1 MRAPRP
7 LLAVCI
13 ALGACFPSQASSQ
26 TLRLADL
33 NTEQIRKLDR
43 AKTAVL
49 MPGGVLEQHGPYLPS
64 FTDGYMNAW
73 WTERL
78 AEAIVARP
86 GWTALVFPILPLGD
100 GGANEIGGKYVFPG
114 TYGVRVATLRAVYMD
129 LATELGEQG
138 FRWIFVVQNHGSPL
152 HNQALDQAGDFFR
165 DSYGGQMVNLCG
177 LEPKDA
183 LPAPKLPDD
192 AAKANGID
200 IHAGVSETSRM
211 IFLKPELVSA
221 QVAKAPDHG
230 AFSFPKLAE
239 IARDPAWPG
248 YFGAPRYATAAY
260 GEAVMRQR
268 AANYN
273 RSALAILDGKDPREI
288 PRYATAALEAEKE
301 GAAQSLAYDETV
313 RKRQEAWLK
322 RKGFEQR

>member
-1 MRAPRP
+1 MRVPGP
-7 LLAVCI
+7 ILAVSI
-13 ALGACFPSQASSQ
+13 AVGCFFPPQASSQ
-26 TLRLADL
+26 ILRLSDL

-64 FTDGYMNAW
+64 FTDGYMNEW

-78 AEAIVARP
+78 AEAIAARP
-86 GWTALVFPILPLGD
+86 GWTALVFPMLPLGD

-138 FRWIFVVQNHGSPL
+138 FRWVFVIQNHGSPL

-165 DSYGGQMVNLCG
+165 DTYGGQMVNLCG
-177 LEPKDA
+177 LEPADA
-183 LPAPKLPDD
+183 LPPPKLPDEV
-192 AAKANGID
+192 AKANGID

-211 IFLKPELVSA
+211 IFLKPDLVSA
-221 QVAKAPDHG
+221 QVAKAADHG
-230 AFSFPKLAE
+230 AFTFPKLGE

-248 YFGAPRYATAAY
+248 YFGAPRYATAAL

-273 RSALAILDGKDPREI
+273 RSALAILDGKDSRAI
-288 PRYATAALEAEKE
+288 PRYATGALQADKDGVAE
-301 GAAQSLAYDETV
+301 SLAYDETV

-322 RKGFEQR
+322 KNGFE

>member
-1 MRAPRP
+1 MRVPRP
-7 LLAVCI
+7 ILAVWIVFGSLLATEARGQVLQ
-13 ALGACFPSQASSQ
+13 LGE
-26 TLRLADL
+26 L
-33 NTEQIRKLDR
+33 NTEQIKKLDR
-43 AKTAVL
+43 AKTVVL
-49 MPGGVLEQHGPYLPS
+49 MPGGVLEEHGPYLPS
-64 FTDGYMNAW
+64 FSDGFMNAW

-86 GWTALVFPILPLGD
+86 RWTALVFPMLPLGD

-138 FRWIFVVQNHGSPL
+138 FRWVFVIQNHGSPL
-152 HNQALDQAGDFFR
+152 HNQALDHAGDFFR
-165 DSYGGQMVNLCG
+165 DTFGGQMVNLCG
-177 LEPKDA
+177 LEPSDA
-183 LPAPKLPDD
+183 LPAPKLPDA

-200 IHAGVSETSRM
+200 IHAGASETSR
-211 IFLKPELVSA
+211 ILFLKPDLVSA
-221 QVAKAPDHG
+221 RVAEAPDHG
-230 AFSFPKLAE
+230 AFSFPKLGE
-239 IARDPAWPG
+239 IARDAAWPG
-248 YFGAPRYATAAY
+248 YFGAPRYATAAH

-288 PRYATAALEAEKE
+288 PRYATGALEAEKE

-313 RKRQEAWLK
+313 RKRQENWLK
-322 RKGFEQR
+322 KNGFQ